1 MAESVN
7 SSVRP
12 GQLQMAED
20 ERLSRTE
27 YLKLLQAQI
36 SSHELA
42 KNLAVSREDF
52 VLAAELKDTVERL
65 KQQHASLSSGNGD
78 VMLGSDALSGLDKKA
93 WASCGL
99 KSDVSPFKGMK
110 ENPECWP
117 LPFHLNQV
125 LIHAHAPAT

>member
-1 MAESVN
+1 
-7 SSVRP
+7 
-12 GQLQMAED
+12 MAED

-52 VLAAELKDTVERL
+52 ALAAELKDTVERL
-65 KQQHASLSSGNGD
+65 KQQHTSLSSGNGD

-125 LIHAHAPAT
+125 LTHAHAPAI

>member
-1 MAESVN
+1 MYVVGIVHSATANNDAESVN

-65 KQQHASLSSGNGD
+65 KQQHASLSSGM
-78 VMLGSDALSGLDKKA
+78 VTL
-93 WASCGL
+93 
-99 KSDVSPFKGMK
+99 
-110 ENPECWP
+110 CWVP
-117 LPFHLNQV
+117 TL
-125 LIHAHAPAT
+125 